1 MQCRNRKI
9 RAKNGDTN
17 MIVVNS
23 STERSDSGN
32 MNNFEDA
39 GRRVSMKSTKRQ
51 ITNLQSYEKQPIEME
66 TKEDKYRDVG
76 WKQFSEVFDTVG
88 FILTISV
95 TGTLGFLYVTIAG
108 GNL

>member
-9 RAKNGDTN
+9 RAKTGDTN
-17 MIVVNS
+17 IIVGNS
-23 STERSDSGN
+23 SIDKSDSEN
-32 MNNFEDA
+32 MNNFEDG
-39 GRRVSMKSTKRQ
+39 GRRISMKSTMRQ
-51 ITNLQSYEKQPIEME
+51 ITTLPSFEKQPIEIE
-66 TKEDKYRDVG
+66 TKENKCRDVG